1 LIQRS
6 ITDSIALP
14 VATGRRTEASGVGNV
29 LNRRTFSGIIGL
41 HAWSLSDSD
50 FMRNH
55 EGANLRLG
63 DDAHPTPILDTA
75 AFPVIYQKSH

>member
-1 LIQRS
+1 M
-6 ITDSIALP
+6 
-14 VATGRRTEASGVGNV
+14 

-63 DDAHPTPILDTA
+63 DDAHPTPILDTV
-75 AFPVIYQKSH
+75 AFIEIHTHQVHLRPSSASPSPRWESAF